1 MRTRH
6 EILTDVAEG
15 RLSPEEAADL
25 LDQPAGEQPGGEQPG
40 GDRRTGGEDAP
51 ALRRVRVVGTFRLA
65 RIIGD
70 PAVREAVVEG
80 PHAARRD
87 GDTLVIES
95 ELEDDELPWFAFT
108 HSSFRWRGW
117 SRDDEAALPFGGRPW
132 NLGRRPAPLTVRL
145 HPDLALDVELTAG
158 SLQVERVAGPL
169 RVDVSAGSARIEVQ
183 GGPLEV
189 SVAAGS
195 VRVAGVL
202 DRGAS
207 RIRCEAGSVRVD
219 LAPESSVRVRAR
231 AELGRIL
238 LPEQAGA
245 PAWVAGG
252 GAREATVGA
261 GAATL
266 DVEATMGSVEVSAA
280 P

>member
-15 RLSPEEAADL
+15 RLSPEEAAAL
-25 LDQPAGEQPGGEQPG
+25 LDEGGDEQPAGDERPASREPSGG
-40 GDRRTGGEDAP
+40 DAP

-65 RIIGD
+65 RIVGD
-70 PAVREAVVEG
+70 PTVREAVAEG

-95 ELEDDELPWFAFT
+95 ELGDDELPWFAFT

-117 SRDDEAALPFGGRPW
+117 SREDDVTLPFGARPL

-145 HPDLALDVELTAG
+145 HPDLALEVELTAG
-158 SLQVERVAGPL
+158 SLRVERVAGPL
-169 RVDVSAGSARIEVQ
+169 RVDVSAGSARIEVA
-183 GGPLEV
+183 GGPLDV

-195 VRVAGVL
+195 VKVAGVL

-245 PAWVAGG
+245 AAWVAGG
-252 GAREATVGA
+252 GVREATVGA

-266 DVEATMGSVEVSAA
+266 DVEATMGSVEVSAE